1 MKKWTKRLSV
11 SGAVLLGTLIV
22 VVLICVILLRGTPDW
37 YQPSVM
43 SAEQR
48 AAAAQRATNKI
59 AIMQN
64 QAARVRADEHAD
76 TQGGKSPSTTSRPAN
91 AITISFS
98 DEEINALIEDWTKLP
113 DVRQVY
119 ERFMTEPRVAIQDG
133 NVILAGKVKDLS
145 AVASLHFEPK
155 IDAEGMLSLKLVKI
169 LAGKLRLPAAVFG
182 AYEEKLT
189 KGIATRQPNW
199 RRQADID
206 PTGLANSAAISAE
219 MSDLVLA
226 VLDDEP
232 ADPVLFLR
240 QSPLNSASIPVKIS
254 EVTVEDHSITMIV
267 APMTPDQ
274 RATLLKRI
282 REPNADQA
290 AAQ

>member
-11 SGAVLLGTLIV
+11 SGAVLLGMLIV
-22 VVLICVILLRGTPDW
+22 LVLICVILLRGTPDW
-37 YQPSVM
+37 YQPSVL

-48 AAAAQRATNKI
+48 AAASQRATNKL
-59 AIMQN
+59 AIVQN
-64 QAARVRADEHAD
+64 QAARVRADEHAE
-76 TQGGKSPSTTSRPAN
+76 TQGGKSTTTTSRPGN
-91 AITISFS
+91 AITISFT

-113 DVRQVY
+113 DVRQIY
-119 ERFMTEPRVAIQDG
+119 ERFMTEPRIAIQDG
-133 NVILAGKVKDLS
+133 NLILAGKVKDLS

-155 IDAEGMLSLKLVKI
+155 IDPQGMLSLKLVKI

-189 KGIATRQPNW
+189 KGIANRQPAW

-206 PTGLANSAAISAE
+206 PSGLANSAAISAE
-219 MSDLVLA
+219 MSDLVLS

-232 ADPVLFLR
+232 ADPVMFLR
-240 QSPLNSASIPVKIS
+240 QSPINNASIPVKIS
-254 EVTVEDHSITMIV
+254 EVTVEDHSITMV
-267 APMTPDQ
+267 VEPMTADQ
-274 RATLLKRI
+274 RAALLKRI
-282 REPNADQA
+282 REPAPAQA